1 MERTEVGSRSTKRG
15 AFVTHHKRMD
25 SAEYF
30 YIHDTKEIK
39 LYCAQTDTYIRT
51 FSIKE
56 YNMANVDNEDNEI
69 KEIVYI
75 TDCLLDNP
83 SLLVCTRTK
92 KNLYH
97 CFVCDI
103 VNHEYRSLPIDLDPM
118 IFSIN
123 DAVVSDKI
131 EIDVSLIIC
140 LFVYFFF
147 TIHL

>member
-15 AFVTHHKRMD
+15 AFVTYHKRMD
-25 SAEYF
+25 SPEYF
-30 YIHDTKEIK
+30 YIHDSKEIK
-39 LYCAQTDTYIRT
+39 IYSAQTDEYIRT

-56 YNMANVDNEDNEI
+56 YNMMNEDNEDNKDNEDNEI

-103 VNHEYRSLPIDLDPM
+103 VNHEYRSL
-118 IFSIN
+118 S
-123 DAVVSDKI
+123 
-131 EIDVSLIIC
+131 
-140 LFVYFFF
+140 
-147 TIHL
+147 